1 MSIIQNKQKLKTIGV
16 SVIGA
21 LGALATQNAQAI
33 VNIDSSTDYSDNLT
47 VSKMKNI
54 ADQQAKDALATA
66 RLYDVV
72 KEISKDPSLSQS
84 TKDYINNNL
93 PSGDVLANG
102 ATFKLYTGKG
112 SAKAATVDSEPLVR
126 VGAGST
132 IPLTADKTGVDTE
145 NVANTTI
152 GGKNYNFAG
161 ATSDGVVSVGD
172 KTTSKYRTVTNVS
185 AGRLNDTSTDAVN
198 GSQLHATNTAL
209 DANITQ
215 TNANTANIK
224 TNTDKIAKGINFV
237 DDAGVN
243 TNVGLGETFKLSQTN
258 DNVTVKVNA
267 ADKAVKIGLANDIN
281 LNSVTT
287 GDVSMSTNGI
297 NAGGQKVTN
306 VKAGEIS
313 AASTDAVNG
322 SQLHETNLNV
332 ANNATK
338 IKANADEIA
347 KGWNIQDAQGNVSN
361 VKMGSTL
368 NVKTTNSNLTST
380 VSEGNVT
387 LGLADDLTVNT
398 VKANEFKAG
407 DVSVSTTGVNAGGQK
422 VTNVK
427 AGDVSATSTD
437 AVNGSQLHETNLNVA
452 TNTANI
458 KKNTDEIA
466 KGLLFGDGKT
476 STRVGMGEQL
486 DITAGSKNVTTT
498 LEKADGAK
506 PARVVVDVN
515 KDQELNSTRYQS
527 VFISGNGLDNGG
539 NKVINVKD
547 GDITE
552 TSKDAV
558 NGSQLF
564 QVQQMIKKSSGFN
577 VKADTGEVAKI
588 NSGETL
594 NINGGRNI
602 ETSTTETGAVQVN
615 LKNDINVQSITVGN
629 TSINQNGINSGGN
642 RITNVAAGINDTDAV
657 NVSQLNG
664 LKHDIHK
671 NRRIASQGIAAAMAM
686 NIEYPEQRP
695 GEIATGVGLATY
707 DGQQALAIGAN
718 FLTDS
723 GKYKINAT
731 YGQGLGK
738 HSRPAA
744 KISVG
749 WVW

>member
-47 VSKMKNI
+47 VSKMKDI
-54 ADQQAKDALATA
+54 ANQQAKDALATA

-93 PSGDVLANG
+93 PSSDVLANG
-102 ATFKLYTGKG
+102 STFKLYTGKG

-152 GGKNYNFAG
+152 GGKTYDFAG

-172 KTTSKYRTVTNVS
+172 KTSSKYRTITNVS
-185 AGRLNDTSTDAVN
+185 AGRLNDNSTDAVN

-267 ADKAVKIGLANDIN
+267 ADKTVKIGLANDIN

-287 GDVSMSTNGI
+287 GDVSISKTGV

-306 VKAGEIS
+306 VKAGDIS
-313 AASTDAVNG
+313 ATSTDAVNG

-338 IKANADEIA
+338 IKANSDEIA

-361 VKMGSTL
+361 VQMGSTL
-368 NVKTTNSNLTST
+368 NVKTTNNNLTAT
-380 VSEGNVT
+380 VSKGNVT
-387 LGLADDLTVNT
+387 IGLSDDLTVNS
-398 VKANEFKAG
+398 VRANTFNAG
-407 DVSVSTTGVNAGGQK
+407 DVSVSKAGVNAGGQK

-427 AGDVSATSTD
+427 AGDISATSTD
-437 AVNGSQLHETNLNVA
+437 AVNGSQLHETNVKVA
-452 TNTANI
+452 TNAANI

-466 KGLLFGDGKT
+466 KGLLFGDGKIN
-476 STRVGMGEQL
+476 TRVGMGEQL
-486 DITAGSKNVTTT
+486 DITSGSKNVTTT
-498 LEKADGAK
+498 LEKANGKK
-506 PARVVVDVN
+506 PARVVIDVN

-539 NKVINVKD
+539 NKVTNVKD
-547 GDITE
+547 GEITA

-564 QVQQMIKKSSGFN
+564 QVHQMIKKSSGFN
-577 VKADTGEVAKI
+577 VKADTGEIAKI
-588 NSGETL
+588 NAGETL

-629 TSINQNGINSGGN
+629 TSINQNGINAGGN

>member
-93 PSGDVLANG
+93 PSSDVLANG

-152 GGKNYNFAG
+152 GGKTYNFAG

-287 GDVSMSTNGI
+287 GDVSISKTGV

-387 LGLADDLTVNT
+387 LGLADDLNVNS
-398 VKANEFKAG
+398 VRANTFTAG

-422 VTNVK
+422 VANVK
-427 AGDVSATSTD
+427 AGDVSETSTD
-437 AVNGSQLHETNLNVA
+437 AVNGSQLHDTNLKVARNA
-452 TNTANI
+452 TNIQHNA
-458 KKNTDEIA
+458 DMIA
-466 KGLLFGDGKT
+466 KGLIFGDGEN
-476 STRVGMGEQL
+476 STRVGMGQRL
-486 DITAGSKNVTTT
+486 DIMAGSKNVTTK
-498 LEKADGAK
+498 LEEAIEDQ

-547 GDITE
+547 GDVTE

-577 VKADTGEVAKI
+577 VKADTGEATKI

-629 TSINQNGINSGGN
+629 ASINQNGINAGGN

>member
-132 IPLTADKTGVDTE
+132 IPLTEDKTGVDTE

-152 GGKNYNFAG
+152 GGKTYNFAG

-237 DDAGVN
+237 DDTGVN

-287 GDVSMSTNGI
+287 GDVSISKTGV

-368 NVKTTNSNLTST
+368 NVQTTNNNLNAT
-380 VSEGNVT
+380 VSQGNVT
-387 LGLADDLTVNT
+387 LGLADDLTVNS
-398 VKANEFKAG
+398 VRANTFTAG

-422 VTNVK
+422 VSNVK
-427 AGDVSATSTD
+427 AGDVSETSTD
-437 AVNGSQLHETNLNVA
+437 AVNGSQLHETNLKVA
-452 TNTANI
+452 RNAANI
-458 KKNTDEIA
+458 QHNTDMIA
-466 KGLLFGDGKT
+466 KGLIFGDGEN
-476 STRVGMGEQL
+476 STRVGMGQRL
-486 DITAGSKNVTTT
+486 DIMAGSKNVTTK
-498 LEKADGAK
+498 LEEAIEDQ

-577 VKADTGEVAKI
+577 VKADTGEATKI

-629 TSINQNGINSGGN
+629 ASINQNGINAGGN

>member
-93 PSGDVLANG
+93 PSSDVLANG

-145 NVANTTI
+145 NVSNTII
-152 GGKNYNFAG
+152 GDKTYNFAG

-172 KTTSKYRTVTNVS
+172 NTTKKYRTITNVS
-185 AGRLNDTSTDAVN
+185 AGRLNDNSTDAVN

-287 GDVSMSTNGI
+287 GDVSISKTGV

-306 VKAGEIS
+306 VKAGDIS
-313 AASTDAVNG
+313 ATSTDAVNG

-338 IKANADEIA
+338 IKANSDEIA

-361 VKMGSTL
+361 VQMGSTL
-368 NVKTTNSNLTST
+368 NVKTTNNNLTAT
-380 VSEGNVT
+380 VSKGNVT
-387 LGLADDLTVNT
+387 LGLSDDLTVNS
-398 VKANEFKAG
+398 VRANTFNAG
-407 DVSVSTTGVNAGGQK
+407 DVSVSKAGVNAGGQK

-427 AGDVSATSTD
+427 AGDISATSTD
-437 AVNGSQLHETNLNVA
+437 AVNGSQLHETNVKVA
-452 TNTANI
+452 TNAANI

-466 KGLLFGDGKT
+466 KGLLFGDGKIN
-476 STRVGMGEQL
+476 TRVGMGEQL
-486 DITAGSKNVTTT
+486 DITSGSKNVTTT
-498 LEKADGAK
+498 LEKANGKK
-506 PARVVVDVN
+506 PARVVIDVN

-547 GDITE
+547 GDVTE

-577 VKADTGEVAKI
+577 VKADTGEIAKI

-629 TSINQNGINSGGN
+629 TSINQNGINAGGN

>member
-93 PSGDVLANG
+93 PSSDVLANG

-152 GGKNYNFAG
+152 GGKTYNFAG
-161 ATSDGVVSVGD
+161 TTSDGVVSVGD
-172 KTTSKYRTVTNVS
+172 KTTNKYRTVTNVS

-267 ADKAVKIGLANDIN
+267 ADKAVKIGLADDIN

-287 GDVSMSTNGI
+287 GDVSISKTGV

-368 NVKTTNSNLTST
+368 NVQTTNNNLTAT
-380 VSEGNVT
+380 VSQGNVT
-387 LGLADDLTVNT
+387 LGLADDLTVNS
-398 VKANEFKAG
+398 VRANTFTAG
-407 DVSVSTTGVNAGGQK
+407 NVSVSTNGVNAGGQK
-422 VTNVK
+422 VSNVK
-427 AGDVSATSTD
+427 AGDVSETSTD

-486 DITAGSKNVTTT
+486 DITAGSKNVITT
-498 LEKADGAK
+498 LEKADGVK

-547 GDITE
+547 GDVTE

-577 VKADTGEVAKI
+577 VKADTGETTKI

-629 TSINQNGINSGGN
+629 ASINQNGINAGGN
-642 RITNVAAGINDTDAV
+642 RITNVAAGIHDTDAV

>member
-671 NRRIASQGIAAAMAM
+671 NRHIASQGIAAAMAM

>member
-102 ATFKLYTGKG
+102 ATFKLYTSKG

-224 TNTDKIAKGINFV
+224 INTDKIAKGINFV

-287 GDVSMSTNGI
+287 GDVSISKTGV

-338 IKANADEIA
+338 IKANSDEIA

-380 VSEGNVT
+380 VSQGNVT
-387 LGLADDLTVNT
+387 LGLADDLNVNS
-398 VKANEFKAG
+398 VRANTFTAG

-422 VTNVK
+422 VSNVK

-466 KGLLFGDGKT
+466 KGLRFGDGTT

-486 DITAGSKNVTTT
+486 DITAGSKNVITT

-539 NKVINVKD
+539 NKVVNVKD
-547 GDITE
+547 GDVTE

-577 VKADTGEVAKI
+577 VKADTGEATKI

-594 NINGGRNI
+594 NINGGHNI

-629 TSINQNGINSGGN
+629 ASINQNGINAGGN

-723 GKYKINAT
+723 GKYKFNAT

>member
-47 VSKMKNI
+47 VSKMKDI
-54 ADQQAKDALATA
+54 ANQQAKDALATA

-93 PSGDVLANG
+93 PSSDVLANG
-102 ATFKLYTGKG
+102 STFKLYTGKG

-152 GGKNYNFAG
+152 GGKTYDFAG

-172 KTTSKYRTVTNVS
+172 KTSSKYRTITNVS

-267 ADKAVKIGLANDIN
+267 ADKTVKIGLANDIN

-287 GDVSMSTNGI
+287 GDVSISKTGV

-306 VKAGEIS
+306 VKAGDIS
-313 AASTDAVNG
+313 ATSTDAVNG

-338 IKANADEIA
+338 IKANSDEIA

-361 VKMGSTL
+361 VQMGSTL
-368 NVKTTNSNLTST
+368 NVKTTNNNLTAT
-380 VSEGNVT
+380 VSKGNVT
-387 LGLADDLTVNT
+387 IGLSDDLTVNS
-398 VKANEFKAG
+398 VRANTFNAG
-407 DVSVSTTGVNAGGQK
+407 DVSVSKAGVNAGGQK

-427 AGDVSATSTD
+427 AGDISATSTD
-437 AVNGSQLHETNLNVA
+437 AVNGSQLHETNVKVA
-452 TNTANI
+452 TNAANI

-466 KGLLFGDGKT
+466 KGLLFGDGKIN
-476 STRVGMGEQL
+476 TRVGMGEQL
-486 DITAGSKNVTTT
+486 DITSGSKNVTTT
-498 LEKADGAK
+498 LEKANGKK
-506 PARVVVDVN
+506 PARVVIDVN

-539 NKVINVKD
+539 NKVTNVKD
-547 GDITE
+547 GEITA

-564 QVQQMIKKSSGFN
+564 QVHQMIKKSSGFN
-577 VKADTGEVAKI
+577 VKADTGEIAKI
-588 NSGETL
+588 NAGETL

-629 TSINQNGINSGGN
+629 TSINQNGINAGGN

>member
-93 PSGDVLANG
+93 PSSDVLANG

-237 DDAGVN
+237 DDTGVN

-267 ADKAVKIGLANDIN
+267 TDKAVKIGLANDIN

-287 GDVSMSTNGI
+287 GDVSISKTGV

-338 IKANADEIA
+338 IKVNADEIA

-368 NVKTTNSNLTST
+368 NVKTTNSNLTAT
-380 VSEGNVT
+380 VSQGNVT
-387 LGLADDLTVNT
+387 LGLADDLNVNS
-398 VKANEFKAG
+398 VRANTFTAG

-422 VTNVK
+422 VSNVK

-437 AVNGSQLHETNLNVA
+437 AVNGSQLHETNLKVTRNA
-452 TNTANI
+452 ANI
-458 KKNTDEIA
+458 QHNADMIA
-466 KGLLFGDGKT
+466 KGLIFGDGEN
-476 STRVGMGEQL
+476 STRVGMGQRL
-486 DITAGSKNVTTT
+486 DIMAGSKNVTTK
-498 LEKADGAK
+498 LEEAIEDQ

-547 GDITE
+547 GDVTE

-577 VKADTGEVAKI
+577 VKADTGEATKI

-629 TSINQNGINSGGN
+629 ASINQNGINAGGN

-723 GKYKINAT
+723 GKYKFNAT

>member
-215 TNANTANIK
+215 TNANTVNIK

>member
-93 PSGDVLANG
+93 PSSDVLANG

-152 GGKNYNFAG
+152 GGKTYNFAG

-287 GDVSMSTNGI
+287 GDVSISKTGV

-368 NVKTTNSNLTST
+368 NVQTTNNNLTAT
-380 VSEGNVT
+380 VSQGNVT
-387 LGLADDLTVNT
+387 LGLADDLTVNS
-398 VKANEFKAG
+398 VRANTFTAG
-407 DVSVSTTGVNAGGQK
+407 NVSVSTNGVNAGGQK
-422 VTNVK
+422 VSNVK
-427 AGDVSATSTD
+427 AGDVSETSTD

-486 DITAGSKNVTTT
+486 DITAGSKNVITT
-498 LEKADGAK
+498 LEKADGVK

-547 GDITE
+547 GDVTE

-577 VKADTGEVAKI
+577 VKADTGETTKI

-629 TSINQNGINSGGN
+629 ASINQNGINAGGN
-642 RITNVAAGINDTDAV
+642 RITNVAAGIHDTDAV

>member
-93 PSGDVLANG
+93 PSSDVLANG

-145 NVANTTI
+145 NVANTMI
-152 GGKNYNFAG
+152 GGKTYNFAG

-172 KTTSKYRTVTNVS
+172 NTTKKYRTITNVS
-185 AGRLNDTSTDAVN
+185 AGRLNDNSTDAVN

-287 GDVSMSTNGI
+287 GDVSISKTGV

-306 VKAGEIS
+306 VKAGDIS
-313 AASTDAVNG
+313 ATSTDAVNG

-338 IKANADEIA
+338 IKANSDEIA

-361 VKMGSTL
+361 VQMGSTL
-368 NVKTTNSNLTST
+368 NVKTTNNNLTAT
-380 VSEGNVT
+380 VSKGNVT
-387 LGLADDLTVNT
+387 LGLSDDLTVNS
-398 VKANEFKAG
+398 VRANTFNAG
-407 DVSVSTTGVNAGGQK
+407 DVSVSKAGVNAGGQK

-427 AGDVSATSTD
+427 AGDISATSTD
-437 AVNGSQLHETNLNVA
+437 AVNGSQLHETNVKVA
-452 TNTANI
+452 TNAANI

-466 KGLLFGDGKT
+466 KGLLFGDGKIN
-476 STRVGMGEQL
+476 TRVGMGEQL
-486 DITAGSKNVTTT
+486 DITSGSKNVTTT
-498 LEKADGAK
+498 LEKANGKK
-506 PARVVVDVN
+506 PARVVIDVN

-547 GDITE
+547 GDVTE

-577 VKADTGEVAKI
+577 VKADTGEIVKI

-629 TSINQNGINSGGN
+629 TSINQNGINAGGN

>member
-93 PSGDVLANG
+93 PSSDVLANG

-152 GGKNYNFAG
+152 GGKTYNFAG

>member
-102 ATFKLYTGKG
+102 ATFKLYTSKG

-152 GGKNYNFAG
+152 GGKTYNFAG

-172 KTTSKYRTVTNVS
+172 KTTNKYRTVTNVS

-258 DNVTVKVNA
+258 DNVTVKVND

-287 GDVSMSTNGI
+287 GDVSISKTGV

-338 IKANADEIA
+338 IKANSDEIA

-486 DITAGSKNVTTT
+486 DITAGSKNVITT

-577 VKADTGEVAKI
+577 VKADTGEATKI

-629 TSINQNGINSGGN
+629 ASINQNGINAGGN

>member
-93 PSGDVLANG
+93 PSSDVLANG

-152 GGKNYNFAG
+152 GGKTYNFAG

-287 GDVSMSTNGI
+287 GDVSMSKTGI

-332 ANNATK
+332 ATNTAN
-338 IKANADEIA
+338 IKKNADEIA
-347 KGWNIQDAQGNVSN
+347 KGWNIQDAQSNVSN

-368 NVKTTNSNLTST
+368 NVQTTNNNLNAT
-380 VSEGNVT
+380 VSQGNVT
-387 LGLADDLTVNT
+387 LGLADDLTVNS
-398 VKANEFKAG
+398 VRANTFTAG

-422 VTNVK
+422 VSNVK
-427 AGDVSATSTD
+427 AGDVSETSTD
-437 AVNGSQLHETNLNVA
+437 AVNGSQLHETNLKVA
-452 TNTANI
+452 RNAANI
-458 KKNTDEIA
+458 QHNTDMIA
-466 KGLLFGDGKT
+466 KGLIFGDGEN
-476 STRVGMGEQL
+476 STRVGMGQRL
-486 DITAGSKNVTTT
+486 DIMAGSKNVTTK
-498 LEKADGAK
+498 LEEAIEDQ

-547 GDITE
+547 GDVTE

-629 TSINQNGINSGGN
+629 ASINQNGINAGGN

-671 NRRIASQGIAAAMAM
+671 NRRIASQGVAAAMAM

-723 GKYKINAT
+723 GKYKFNAT

>member
-16 SVIGA
+16 SVLGA
-21 LGALATQNAQAI
+21 LGALASQNAQAI

-93 PSGDVLANG
+93 PSSDVLANG

-152 GGKNYNFAG
+152 GGKTYNFAG

-287 GDVSMSTNGI
+287 GDVSISKTGV

-338 IKANADEIA
+338 IKANSDEIA

-361 VKMGSTL
+361 VKMGGTL
-368 NVKTTNSNLTST
+368 NVKTTNNNLTST

-387 LGLADDLTVNT
+387 LGLSDDLTVNS
-398 VKANEFKAG
+398 VRANTFNAG
-407 DVSVSTTGVNAGGQK
+407 DVSVSKAGVNAGGQK

-427 AGDVSATSTD
+427 AGDISATSTD
-437 AVNGSQLHETNLNVA
+437 AVNGSQLHETNVKVA
-452 TNTANI
+452 TNAANI

-466 KGLLFGDGKT
+466 KGLLFGDGKIN
-476 STRVGMGEQL
+476 TRVGMGEQL
-486 DITAGSKNVTTT
+486 DITSGSKNVTTT
-498 LEKADGAK
+498 LEKANGKK
-506 PARVVVDVN
+506 PARVVIDVN

-539 NKVINVKD
+539 NKITNVKD
-547 GDITE
+547 GEITA

-564 QVQQMIKKSSGFN
+564 QVHQMIKKSSGFN

-602 ETSTTETGAVQVN
+602 ETTTTETGAVQVN

-629 TSINQNGINSGGN
+629 TSINQNGINAGGN

>member
-93 PSGDVLANG
+93 PSSDVLANG

-152 GGKNYNFAG
+152 GGKTYNFAG

-287 GDVSMSTNGI
+287 GDVSISKTGV

-332 ANNATK
+332 ATNTAN
-338 IKANADEIA
+338 IKKNADEIA

-368 NVKTTNSNLTST
+368 NVQTTNNNLTAT
-380 VSEGNVT
+380 VSQGNVA

-486 DITAGSKNVTTT
+486 DITAGSKNVITT

-539 NKVINVKD
+539 NKVVNVKD
-547 GDITE
+547 GDVTE

-577 VKADTGEVAKI
+577 VKADTGEATKI

-629 TSINQNGINSGGN
+629 ASINQNGINAGGN

>member
-93 PSGDVLANG
+93 PSSDVLANG

-209 DANITQ
+209 DTNITQ

-287 GDVSMSTNGI
+287 GDVSISKTGV

-361 VKMGSTL
+361 IKMGSTL

-407 DVSVSTTGVNAGGQK
+407 DVSVSTNGVNAGGQK
-422 VTNVK
+422 VANVK

-466 KGLLFGDGKT
+466 KGLLFGDGQT

-498 LEKADGAK
+498 LEEADEAK

-547 GDITE
+547 GDVTE

-577 VKADTGEVAKI
+577 VKADTGEATKI

-629 TSINQNGINSGGN
+629 TSINQNGINAGGN

>member
-93 PSGDVLANG
+93 PSSDVLANG

-152 GGKNYNFAG
+152 GGKTYNFAG

-243 TNVGLGETFKLSQTN
+243 TNVSLGETFKLSQTN

-287 GDVSMSTNGI
+287 GDVSISKTGV

-361 VKMGSTL
+361 IKMGSTL

-486 DITAGSKNVTTT
+486 DITAGSKNVITT
-498 LEKADGAK
+498 LEKADGSK

-539 NKVINVKD
+539 NKVVNVKD
-547 GDITE
+547 GDVTE

-577 VKADTGEVAKI
+577 VKADTGEATKI

-629 TSINQNGINSGGN
+629 ASINQNGINAGGN

>member
-1 MSIIQNKQKLKTIGV
+1 MSIIQNKQKLKTISV

-93 PSGDVLANG
+93 PSSDVLANG

-112 SAKAATVDSEPLVR
+112 SAKAAAVDSEPLVR

-152 GGKNYNFAG
+152 GGKTYNFAG

-172 KTTSKYRTVTNVS
+172 KTTNKYRTVTNVS

-215 TNANTANIK
+215 TNTNTANIK

-258 DNVTVKVNA
+258 NNVTVKVNA
-267 ADKAVKIGLANDIN
+267 TDKAVKIGLANDIN

-332 ANNATK
+332 ATNATK

-368 NVKTTNSNLTST
+368 NVQTTNNNLTAT
-380 VSEGNVT
+380 VSQGNVT

-466 KGLLFGDGKT
+466 KGLHFGDGTT

-486 DITAGSKNVTTT
+486 DITAGSKNVITT

-577 VKADTGEVAKI
+577 VKADTGEATKI

-629 TSINQNGINSGGN
+629 ASINQNGINAGGN

>member
-47 VSKMKNI
+47 VSKMKDI
-54 ADQQAKDALATA
+54 ANQQAKDALATA

-93 PSGDVLANG
+93 PSSDVLANG
-102 ATFKLYTGKG
+102 STFKLYTGKG

-152 GGKNYNFAG
+152 GGKTYDFAG

-172 KTTSKYRTVTNVS
+172 KTSSKYRTITNVS

-281 LNSVTT
+281 LNSVAT
-287 GDVSMSTNGI
+287 GDVSISKTGV

-338 IKANADEIA
+338 IKANSDEIA

-361 VKMGSTL
+361 VQMGSTL
-368 NVKTTNSNLTST
+368 NVKTTNNNLTAT
-380 VSEGNVT
+380 VSKGNVT
-387 LGLADDLTVNT
+387 LGLSDDLTVNS
-398 VKANEFKAG
+398 VRANTFNAG
-407 DVSVSTTGVNAGGQK
+407 DVSVSKAGVNAGGQK

-427 AGDVSATSTD
+427 AGEVSATSTD
-437 AVNGSQLHETNLNVA
+437 AVNGSQLHETNVKVA
-452 TNTANI
+452 TNAANI

-466 KGLLFGDGKT
+466 KGLLFGDGKIN
-476 STRVGMGEQL
+476 TRVGMGEQL
-486 DITAGSKNVTTT
+486 DITSGSKNVTTT
-498 LEKADGAK
+498 LEKANGKK
-506 PARVVVDVN
+506 PARVVIDVN

-539 NKVINVKD
+539 NKITNVKD
-547 GDITE
+547 GEITA

-564 QVQQMIKKSSGFN
+564 QVHQMIKKSSGFN
-577 VKADTGEVAKI
+577 VKADTGEIAKI
-588 NSGETL
+588 NAGETL

-629 TSINQNGINSGGN
+629 TSINQNGINVGGN

>member
-93 PSGDVLANG
+93 PSSDVLANG

-152 GGKNYNFAG
+152 GGKTYNFAG

-338 IKANADEIA
+338 IKANSDEIA

-387 LGLADDLTVNT
+387 LGLADDLTVNS
-398 VKANEFKAG
+398 VRANTFTAG
-407 DVSVSTTGVNAGGQK
+407 DVSVSTNGVNAGGQK
-422 VTNVK
+422 VSNVK
-427 AGDVSATSTD
+427 AGDVSETSTD
-437 AVNGSQLHETNLNVA
+437 AVNGSQLHETNLKVTRNA
-452 TNTANI
+452 ANI
-458 KKNTDEIA
+458 QHNTDMIA
-466 KGLLFGDGKT
+466 KGLIFGDGEN
-476 STRVGMGEQL
+476 STRVGMGQRL
-486 DITAGSKNVTTT
+486 DIMAGSKNVTTK
-498 LEKADGAK
+498 LEEAIEDQ

-547 GDITE
+547 GDVTE

-577 VKADTGEVAKI
+577 VKADAGEVAKI

-629 TSINQNGINSGGN
+629 ASINQNGINAGGN

>member
-47 VSKMKNI
+47 VSKMKDI
-54 ADQQAKDALATA
+54 ANQQAKDALATA

-72 KEISKDPSLSQS
+72 KEISKDPSLLQS

-93 PSGDVLANG
+93 PSSDVLANG
-102 ATFKLYTGKG
+102 STFKLYTGKG

-152 GGKNYNFAG
+152 GGKTYDFAG

-172 KTTSKYRTVTNVS
+172 KTSSKYRTITNVS

-267 ADKAVKIGLANDIN
+267 ADKTVKIGLANDIN

-287 GDVSMSTNGI
+287 GDVSISKTGV

-306 VKAGEIS
+306 VKAGDIS
-313 AASTDAVNG
+313 ATSTDAVNG

-338 IKANADEIA
+338 IKANSDEIA

-361 VKMGSTL
+361 VQMGSTL
-368 NVKTTNSNLTST
+368 NVKTTNNNLTAT
-380 VSEGNVT
+380 VSKGNVT
-387 LGLADDLTVNT
+387 IGLSDDLTVNS
-398 VKANEFKAG
+398 VRANTFNAG
-407 DVSVSTTGVNAGGQK
+407 DVSVSKAGVNAGGQK

-427 AGDVSATSTD
+427 AGDISATSTD
-437 AVNGSQLHETNLNVA
+437 AVNGSQLHETNVKVA
-452 TNTANI
+452 TNAANI

-466 KGLLFGDGKT
+466 KGLLFGDGKIN
-476 STRVGMGEQL
+476 TRVGMGEQL
-486 DITAGSKNVTTT
+486 DITSGSKNVTTT
-498 LEKADGAK
+498 LEKANGKK
-506 PARVVVDVN
+506 PARVVIDVN

-539 NKVINVKD
+539 NKVTNVKD
-547 GDITE
+547 GEITA

-564 QVQQMIKKSSGFN
+564 QVHQMIKKSSGFN
-577 VKADTGEVAKI
+577 VKADTGEIAKI
-588 NSGETL
+588 NAGETL

-629 TSINQNGINSGGN
+629 TSINQNGINAGGN

>member
-93 PSGDVLANG
+93 PSSDVLANG

-145 NVANTTI
+145 NVANTMI
-152 GGKNYNFAG
+152 GGKTYNFAG

-172 KTTSKYRTVTNVS
+172 NTTKKYRTITNVS
-185 AGRLNDTSTDAVN
+185 AGRLNDNSTDAVN

-287 GDVSMSTNGI
+287 GDVSISKTGV

-306 VKAGEIS
+306 VKAGDIS
-313 AASTDAVNG
+313 ATSTDAVNG

-338 IKANADEIA
+338 IKANSDEIA

-361 VKMGSTL
+361 VQMGSTL
-368 NVKTTNSNLTST
+368 NVKTTNNNLTAT
-380 VSEGNVT
+380 VSKGNVT
-387 LGLADDLTVNT
+387 LGLSDDLTVNS
-398 VKANEFKAG
+398 VRANTFNAG
-407 DVSVSTTGVNAGGQK
+407 DVSVSKAGVNAGGQK

-427 AGDVSATSTD
+427 AGDISATSTD
-437 AVNGSQLHETNLNVA
+437 AVNGSQLHETNVKVA
-452 TNTANI
+452 TNAANI

-466 KGLLFGDGKT
+466 KGLLFGDGKIN
-476 STRVGMGEQL
+476 TRVGMGEQL
-486 DITAGSKNVTTT
+486 DITSGSKNVTTT
-498 LEKADGAK
+498 LEKANGKK
-506 PARVVVDVN
+506 PARVVIDVN

-547 GDITE
+547 GDVTE

-577 VKADTGEVAKI
+577 VKADTGEIAKI

-629 TSINQNGINSGGN
+629 TSINQNGINAGGN

>member
-93 PSGDVLANG
+93 PSSDVLANG

-152 GGKNYNFAG
+152 GGKTYNFAG
-161 ATSDGVVSVGD
+161 VTSDGVVSLGD

-267 ADKAVKIGLANDIN
+267 ADKAVKIGLTNDIN

-287 GDVSMSTNGI
+287 GDVSISKTGV

-368 NVKTTNSNLTST
+368 NVQTTNNNLTAT
-380 VSEGNVT
+380 VSQGNVT

-486 DITAGSKNVTTT
+486 DITAGSKNVITT

-539 NKVINVKD
+539 NKVVNVKD
-547 GDITE
+547 GDVTE

-577 VKADTGEVAKI
+577 VKADTGEATKI

-629 TSINQNGINSGGN
+629 ASINQNGINAGGN

>member
-93 PSGDVLANG
+93 PSSDVLANG

-145 NVANTTI
+145 NVSNTII
-152 GGKNYNFAG
+152 GDKTYNFAG
-161 ATSDGVVSVGD
+161 ETSDGVVSVGD
-172 KTTSKYRTVTNVS
+172 NTTKKYRTITNVS
-185 AGRLNDTSTDAVN
+185 AGRLNDNSTDAVN

-287 GDVSMSTNGI
+287 GDVSISKTGV

-306 VKAGEIS
+306 VKAGDIS
-313 AASTDAVNG
+313 ATSTDAVNG

-338 IKANADEIA
+338 IKANSDEIA

-361 VKMGSTL
+361 VQMGSTL
-368 NVKTTNSNLTST
+368 NVKTTNNNLTAT
-380 VSEGNVT
+380 VSKGNVT
-387 LGLADDLTVNT
+387 LGLSDDLTVNS
-398 VKANEFKAG
+398 VRANTFNAG
-407 DVSVSTTGVNAGGQK
+407 DVSVSKAGVNAGGQK

-427 AGDVSATSTD
+427 AGDISATSTD
-437 AVNGSQLHETNLNVA
+437 AVNGSQLHETNVKVA
-452 TNTANI
+452 TNAANI

-466 KGLLFGDGKT
+466 KGLLFGDGKIN
-476 STRVGMGEQL
+476 TRVGMGEQL
-486 DITAGSKNVTTT
+486 DITSGSKNVTTT
-498 LEKADGAK
+498 LEKANGKK
-506 PARVVVDVN
+506 PARVVIDVN

-547 GDITE
+547 GDVTE

-577 VKADTGEVAKI
+577 VKADTGEIAKI

-629 TSINQNGINSGGN
+629 TSINQNGINAGGN

>member
-93 PSGDVLANG
+93 PSSDVLANG

-152 GGKNYNFAG
+152 GGKTYNFAG

-267 ADKAVKIGLANDIN
+267 ADKTVKIGLANDIN

-287 GDVSMSTNGI
+287 GDVSISKTGV

-368 NVKTTNSNLTST
+368 NVQTTNNNLTAT
-380 VSEGNVT
+380 VSQGNVT
-387 LGLADDLTVNT
+387 LGLADDLTVNS
-398 VKANEFKAG
+398 VRANTFTAG

-422 VTNVK
+422 VSNVK
-427 AGDVSATSTD
+427 AGDVSETSTD
-437 AVNGSQLHETNLNVA
+437 AVNGSQLHDTNLKVARNA
-452 TNTANI
+452 TNIQHNA
-458 KKNTDEIA
+458 DMIA
-466 KGLLFGDGKT
+466 KGLIFGDGEN
-476 STRVGMGEQL
+476 STRVGMGQRL
-486 DITAGSKNVTTT
+486 DIMAGSKNVTTK
-498 LEKADGAK
+498 LEEAIEDQ

-547 GDITE
+547 GDVTE

-577 VKADTGEVAKI
+577 VKADAGEVAKI

-602 ETSTTETGAVQVN
+602 ETTTTETGAVQVN

-629 TSINQNGINSGGN
+629 ASINQNGINAGGN